1 MRKFW
6 IVFSHTYLSRV
17 KAKGFIIT
25 SAIFLLL
32 ICGLFYLP
40 DIIERFSGNDED
52 PVVAVIDET
61 ENEQLYEALHAS
73 ADGYQPE
80 LFEGTEE
87 AAKQAVEEEDYEG
100 LLVLRQ
106 SEQNLPEAAFYSM
119 QLTNEV
125 SDDIESQLQ
134 QVKVA
139 QAASQAGIDEATIQE
154 IYTPVSFEREALDEE
169 AKTEEELAGSQGL
182 VYILV
187 FGLYMSVII
196 YGMMIA
202 TDISNE
208 KSSRV
213 MEILISSSSPVSQMF
228 AKILAIG
235 LVGLTQVALIA
246 AAVYT
251 MVQVRG
257 SELDGGFIEFAGIA
271 NASPITLW
279 FALIFFILGY
289 FLYATICAG
298 LGSVVSRME
307 DVQQLVSPVIFLVV
321 AAFILSMYGLGSPDS
336 PVIVVTS
343 YIPFFTPMIMF
354 LRIGVLGV
362 PAWEAALGI
371 AILVAT
377 ILVIA
382 WISAKVY
389 RGGVLMY
396 GKGGSFSQLKQ
407 ALKLSGD
414 IKNKEK

>member
-17 KAKGFIIT
+17 KAKGFIIS

-40 DIIERFSGNDED
+40 DIIERFSGNSED
-52 PVVAVIDET
+52 PVVAVIDDT
-61 ENEQLYEALHAS
+61 ENQQVYEALSAS
-73 ADGYQPE
+73 ADGYKPE

-87 AAKQAVEEEDYEG
+87 AARQAVEEEEYEG

-106 SEQNLPEAAFYSM
+106 SEQNLPEATFYSM
-119 QLTNEV
+119 QLTNNV

-154 IYTPVSFEREALDEE
+154 IYTPVSFEREALDKE

-208 KSSRV
+208 KTSRV

-235 LVGLTQVALIA
+235 LVGLTQVALIV
-246 AAVYT
+246 AVIYT
-251 MVQVRG
+251 MIQVRG
-257 SELDGGFIEFAGIA
+257 SELDGGVLEFTGLAD
-271 NASPITLW
+271 ASPVTLW

-321 AAFILSMYGLGSPDS
+321 AAFLLSMYGLGSPDS

-371 AILVAT
+371 AILIAT

-396 GKGGSFSQLKQ
+396 GKGGAFKQLKQ
-407 ALKLSGD
+407 ALKLSGN
-414 IKNKEK
+414 IKNKK

>member
-17 KAKGFIIT
+17 KAKGFIIS

-40 DIIERFSGNDED
+40 DIIERFTGNSED
-52 PVVAVIDET
+52 PVVAVIDDT
-61 ENEQLYEALHAS
+61 ENQQVYEALSAS

-87 AAKQAVEEEDYEG
+87 AARQAVEEEEYEG

-106 SEQNLPEAAFYSM
+106 SEQNLPAATFYSM
-119 QLTNEV
+119 QLTNNV

-208 KSSRV
+208 KTSRV

-235 LVGLTQVALIA
+235 LVGLTQVAVIA
-246 AAVYT
+246 AAIYI
-251 MVQVRG
+251 MIQVRG
-257 SELDGGFIEFAGIA
+257 SELDGGVFKFTGLAD
-271 NASPITLW
+271 ASPVTLW

-307 DVQQLVSPVIFLVV
+307 DVQQLVTPVIFLVM
-321 AAFILSMYGLGSPDS
+321 AAFFLSIYGLDSPDS
-336 PVIVVTS
+336 PVIVVAS

-354 LRIGVLGV
+354 LRIGILGV
-362 PAWEAALGI
+362 PAWEAALSI
-371 AILVAT
+371 AVLIAA

-396 GKGGSFSQLKQ
+396 GKGGAFSQLKQ
-407 ALKLSGD
+407 ALKLSGN
-414 IKNKEK
+414 IKNKK

>member
-61 ENEQLYEALHAS
+61 ENQQLYEVLHAS
-73 ADGYQPE
+73 SDGYQPE

-87 AAKQAVEEEDYEG
+87 AAKQAVEKEEYEG

-106 SEQNLPEAAFYSM
+106 SEQQLPEAAFYSM

-139 QAASQAGIDEATIQE
+139 QAASLAGIDEATIQE

-251 MVQVRG
+251 MIQIRG
-257 SELDGGFIEFAGIA
+257 SELDGGLVEFAGIA
-271 NASPITLW
+271 NASPVTLW

-321 AAFILSMYGLGSPDS
+321 AAFLLSMYGLGSPDS